1 METQNITLSLNK
13 NLLRKAKHL
22 AIERHTSLSSLL
34 AQTLEELVA
43 QQENYEHARRQHLE
57 ILERGFD
64 LGTGGNITW
73 TREKAHER

>member
-1 METQNITLSLNK
+1 
-13 NLLRKAKHL
+13 
-22 AIERHTSLSSLL
+22 LL